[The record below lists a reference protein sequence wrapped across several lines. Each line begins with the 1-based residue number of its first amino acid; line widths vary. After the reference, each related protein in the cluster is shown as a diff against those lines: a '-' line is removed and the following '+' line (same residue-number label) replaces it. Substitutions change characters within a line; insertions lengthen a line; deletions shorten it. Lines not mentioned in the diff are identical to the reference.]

1 MKYKISKSGLLDCEL
16 RRIAAAEV
24 RRARNALSRKAP
36 PGIATESVHKAR
48 KHLNKIRGLLRLA
61 RPALGRKAFTRENL
75 FFRDI
80 GREIRAARDSVA
92 LIESLD
98 NFTHQSFAGPPPV
111 ILKRLRHI
119 LVLDARKI
127 ARQLV
132 AGGALAR
139 VAAQLDEKLGE
150 IKKWKF
156 KTYGCKDARRA
167 WRNARDASLRAFA
180 AAKADPTD
188 ENLHEWRKRAKTLLC
203 EMLLL
208 RSRCPDLC
216 HTRHEIEKL
225 AESLGEDHDLCLLEK
240 SASAHKEKLR
250 LPDELKTVRTLLL
263 ARRKKLRAAAF
274 TLAAHSLA
282 GDPGDTS

>member
-24 RRARNALSRKAP
+24 RRARDALSRKAP

-48 KHLNKIRGLLRLA
+48 RHLKKIRGLLRLA
-61 RPALGRKAFTRENL
+61 RPGLGRKAFTRENF
-75 FFRDI
+75 FFRDL

-98 NFTHQSFAGPPPV
+98 NFTLQSFAGKPPV

-132 AGGALAR
+132 SSGALAR
-139 VAAQLDEKLGE
+139 AAAQLDEKLGE

-167 WRNARDASLRAFA
+167 WRKARDASLRAFA
-180 AAKADPTD
+180 AAKAEPTD
-188 ENLHEWRKRAKTLLC
+188 ENLHEWRKRAKTLLY
-203 EMLLL
+203 EILLL
-208 RSRCPDLC
+208 RSRCPDL
-216 HTRHEIEKL
+216 HQTRHEIEKL
-225 AESLGEDHDLCLLEK
+225 AEILGEDHDLGLLAK
-240 SASAHKEKLR
+240 SVSLHKEKLR
-250 LPDELKTVRTLLL
+250 LPAELKTLHPLLL
-263 ARRKKLRAAAF
+263 ARRKKLRAAAYAI
-274 TLAAHSLA
+274 AAHSLA